1 MSNEHD
7 AGAAYLASL
16 KRSSSQ
22 GAGSAPAD
30 APEERPPSTIEADDG
45 GVNIR
50 RSPIVEK
57 RRSPRYRCQGSARL
71 QEIGAGTTMWA
82 TLADISMHGCYIEA
96 ATPFN
101 AGTILSLRLEANGFR
116 IEATGEVRV
125 SYPGVGMGICFNKI
139 SEGDRER
146 LRELVH
152 SISKPAMILNSRVA
166 THSLSV
172 PPPDSWRAVAN
183 PAAALQAI
191 FTFFEKRHIMGRE
204 EFIRILRNSQGS
216 GT

>member
-1 MSNEHD
+1 MP
-7 AGAAYLASL
+7 
-16 KRSSSQ
+16 
-22 GAGSAPAD
+22 AGS
-30 APEERPPSTIEADDG
+30 PEERAPSQIEAADG
-45 GVNIR
+45 GPNIR
-50 RSPIVEK
+50 HSRIVEK

-71 QEIGAGTTMWA
+71 QEIGAGTAMWA
-82 TLADISMHGCYIEA
+82 TVADISMHGCYIEA

-101 AGTILSLRLEANGFR
+101 VGTLLSLRLEANGLR

-146 LRELVH
+146 LRELVR
-152 SISKPAMILNSRVA
+152 SISKPAMLLNPRVA

-172 PPPDSWRAVAN
+172 PPPDRWRAIAN

-191 FTFFEKRHIMGRE
+191 FSFFENRHIMGRE
-204 EFIRILRNSQGS
+204 EFIRILRDSQGS
-216 GT
+216 GS